1 MGSVDCPECLGNFL
15 AALFPFLK
23 TLLARPAVRAAA
35 DNFGWMLAERIA
47 RLVFNVG
54 VGFWVARYLGPD
66 RFGELNYALALVG
79 VAALVAE
86 LGLEGLVRRELIR
99 VPARATEIL
108 VTTAGLRLAGGAL
121 AWALVILMACFG
133 WGGVEGRTLLPVLG
147 LTLFQPAL
155 FVSDLYFQ
163 AHLKAKISVG
173 AQMIA
178 LIAGAAG
185 RIALIMLAAP
195 LVGFAWAAVAEM
207 LVAGLVLALLARR
220 QGLALRPALF
230 DAGRAVGLLREAW
243 PLLMSGFAV
252 TLYLRLDAIMLR
264 SMVGVQEVGIY
275 AAAVRFTEIWYFVPV
290 ALAASLLPAL
300 MRARERG
307 PSAYARRLQAGY
319 DLNAGLAYILAVPL
333 TLLAPWVI
341 QTAYGPAY
349 APAAR
354 VLSLHIWSSVF
365 VFLGVARGQFLLNEG
380 RTGFY
385 LWATVAGL
393 FVNATLNLALIPHH
407 GAWGAALATLV
418 GQAVAAWLTSFC
430 FAPVRSS
437 ALMQTKALLIPFRWY
452 RYVQPA

>member
-1 MGSVDCPECLGNFL
+1 
-15 AALFPFLK
+15 
-23 TLLARPAVRAAA
+23 
-35 DNFGWMLAERIA
+35 
-47 RLVFNVG
+47 
-54 VGFWVARYLGPD
+54 
-66 RFGELNYALALVG
+66 
-79 VAALVAE
+79 
-86 LGLEGLVRRELIR
+86 
-99 VPARATEIL
+99 
-108 VTTAGLRLAGGAL
+108 
-121 AWALVILMACFG
+121 
-133 WGGVEGRTLLPVLG
+133 
-147 LTLFQPAL
+147 
-155 FVSDLYFQ
+155 
-163 AHLKAKISVG
+163 
-173 AQMIA
+173 
-178 LIAGAAG
+178 
-185 RIALIMLAAP
+185 
-195 LVGFAWAAVAEM
+195 
-207 LVAGLVLALLARR
+207 
-220 QGLALRPALF
+220 
-230 DAGRAVGLLREAW
+230 
-243 PLLMSGFAV
+243 MSGFAV